1 MAQIGCYQVIRAGQK
16 PAETAQNQTIVAMFG
31 EEDCVRVGWILGQIG
46 DEDDRAWLVDRLAE
60 PWLRRA
66 RRLAERDARI
76 REYALAFHPLLSG
89 RAMASAIAVAIQR
102 YRVSAWRFEND
113 LPAPADARRGV
124 LWRILHLNSGKSLSA
139 GSVRNALAGVVVVS
153 GQKKPGKLATETA
166 TPPGLGSKSGTSG
179 NVGGGEAA
187 H

>member
-31 EEDCVRVGWILGQIG
+31 EEDCVRVGRILGQIG

-89 RAMASAIAVAIQR
+89 RAARGPVADLASQQR
-102 YRVSAWRFEND
+102 QEPLGRQRAQR
-113 LPAPADARRGV
+113 ARWGRC
-124 LWRILHLNSGKSLSA
+124 
-139 GSVRNALAGVVVVS
+139 
-153 GQKKPGKLATETA
+153 GQRPEETRQI
-166 TPPGLGSKSGTSG
+166 G
-179 NVGGGEAA
+179 